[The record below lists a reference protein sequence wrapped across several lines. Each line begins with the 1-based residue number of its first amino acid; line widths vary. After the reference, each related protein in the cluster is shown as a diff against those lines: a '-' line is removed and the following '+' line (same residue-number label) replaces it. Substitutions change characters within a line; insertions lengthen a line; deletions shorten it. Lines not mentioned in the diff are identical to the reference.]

1 MPARSQPRR
10 FVPRFHWELLACGV
24 AGHELIGADARTVRE
39 QDRVVV
45 REGAEGTRWYRCV
58 RCDSWLPLPAPEAPT
73 RDFVAGPDEVE
84 VPLRGRALRDRIVL
98 RLIAIDRA
106 FHFVVLG
113 ILAVAVFLFINH
125 EAQLRDHVLRA
136 LSDLQGTFGGPVDAD
151 HGIVHDVRHLFSLN
165 SGTLTKIGIALSV
178 YAVVE
183 LVEAVGLWMGKR
195 WAEYLTL
202 VVTASLL
209 PLEVYELSERF
220 SVLKV
225 ITFLINVAVVVYL
238 LYAKRLFG
246 LRGGAAAEEAARNAD
261 AGWPALMRTAP
272 PEGPASGT
280 LTPA

>member
-1 MPARSQPRR
+1 MADRSRPRR

-24 AGHELIGADARTVRE
+24 AGHELIGTDARTVRE
-39 QDRVVV
+39 QDRIVV
-45 REGAEGTRWYRCV
+45 REGAQGSRWYRCV
-58 RCDSWLPLPAPEAPT
+58 RCDSWLALPAPLAPT
-73 RDFVAGPDEVE
+73 REFVPGEDEVE

-106 FHFVVLG
+106 LHFVLLG
-113 ILAVAVFLFINH
+113 VLAVAVFLFINH

-136 LSDLQGTFGGPVDAD
+136 LADLQGTFGGPVNAD
-151 HGIVHDVRHLFSLN
+151 HGIVHDIRHLFSLN
-165 SGTLTKIGIALSV
+165 AGTLTKIGIALSV
-178 YAVVE
+178 YAIVE
-183 LVEAVGLWMGKR
+183 GVEAVGLWMGKR

-202 VVTASLL
+202 IVTASFL

-225 ITFLINVAVVVYL
+225 ITFVINVAVVAYL

-261 AGWPALMRTAP
+261 AGWEALART
-272 PEGPASGT
+272 
-280 LTPA
+280 TPA